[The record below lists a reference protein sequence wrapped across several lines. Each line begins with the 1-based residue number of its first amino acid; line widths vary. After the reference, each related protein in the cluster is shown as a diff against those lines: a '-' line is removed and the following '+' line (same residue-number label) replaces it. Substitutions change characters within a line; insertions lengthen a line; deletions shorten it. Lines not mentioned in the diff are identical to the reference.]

1 LAIVVGFGVI
11 ALQYLVYP
19 PEFPPPPEPCDSSAI
34 GSRDYSIY
42 RALLKKNTSQPRL
55 MDGATIFIPETAEVS
70 DIYLSHEDFSV
81 EALPKEILEKGKDV
95 VLSKD
100 AVANFLRVSPEITAL
115 DREQFAGLP
124 LVLSSRAEVDDV
136 FENKDGWEALGAS
149 TIVRFSRIGYSCDG
163 NQALLYRSQSCGGL
177 CGSGDL
183 VILEKKGDKWQ
194 VVLTRMLWIS

>member
-136 FENKDGWEALGAS
+136 FENKGGWEALGAS